1 MEYQSQA
8 NAEPRG
14 DTMSQAATEQA
25 PTLLESASP
34 LGVGDVCDSCG
45 AQAYVR
51 VTLEFGE
58 LLFCGHHASKHR
70 ESLGDKVLN
79 WHDETDRLLN
89 DQRQ

>member
-1 MEYQSQA
+1 
-8 NAEPRG
+8 
-14 DTMSQAATEQA
+14 MSQATTEQA
-25 PTLLESASP
+25 PAILESASP

-58 LLFCGHHASKHR
+58 LLFCGHHATKHR
-70 ESLGDKVLN
+70 ESLADKIVN
-79 WHDETDRLLN
+79 WHDETDRLRA